1 MVSGARVPVG
11 PSLGFSLALCLN
23 LRPSVFL
30 FSVSPLSVSPIPSVC
45 YHVVSLFIELCL
57 SVYIP
62 LRLSLLFSPSF
73 CFPRPFSLPE
83 SLSLPTSKPPLLFFP
98 LALSLSVSLH
108 LSLPF
113 PVSLPLYP
121 HLSLLLSLSLSLSS
135 PSPRLYL
142 SQTLPLAPPRPPA
155 APTPRPVCCSL
166 LAHG

>member
-1 MVSGARVPVG
+1 MVSGARVPVD

-30 FSVSPLSVSPIPSVC
+30 FSVSP
-45 YHVVSLFIELCL
+45 
-57 SVYIP
+57 P
-62 LRLSLLFSPSF
+62 LRLSHPFCLLPCSISVYRTLPLRLYPSPPLPTFLSLFLFSWAL
-73 CFPRPFSLPE
+73 FSSSE

-98 LALSLSVSLH
+98 LALCLSVSLH

-113 PVSLPLYP
+113 SVSLLLYP
-121 HLSLLLSLSLSLSS
+121 HLSLLLSLSLSLS
-135 PSPRLYL
+135 PCLYL
-142 SQTLPLAPPRPPA
+142 SLTLPLAPPPRPPA